1 MLYLPSSRRRRPR
14 CRSVAMKT
22 RRVGRAN
29 DSSYVVIEGVLSER
43 QLASARA
50 YVGSDEVQAALNE
63 GILFD
68 EKSEDEA
75 DDEQGQE
82 NAGNGRAPPKARG
95 KRKRATRQRKSRI
108 AWLERADDDESPR
121 VPEWLHA
128 RLRLAAKATHARLG
142 DKLCPIGVD
151 STGRWTPRYEPLQY
165 AEYGPGAHYASW
177 HTDAERNSDDPED
190 ARGVTVVLLLSDKSA
205 FTGGRFQVRS
215 ESTKAHEVKLRA
227 GDAIGFPSQRLEHR
241 VSKIAS
247 GLRQS
252 LVCWATR
259 PSGVQ

>member
-1 MLYLPSSRRRRPR
+1 
-14 CRSVAMKT
+14 MKT

-29 DSSYVVIEGVLSER
+29 DSSYVIIEGVLSQR
-43 QLASARA
+43 QLANARLC
-50 YVGSDEVQAALNE
+50 VGSDEVQAALDE

-75 DDEQGQE
+75 EGEPGQE
-82 NAGNGRAPPKARG
+82 NAGNGQAAALPKAG
-95 KRKRATRQRKSRI
+95 AKRKRVTSQRKSRI
-108 AWLERADDDESPR
+108 AWLERDDDDKSPR

-177 HTDAERNSDDPED
+177 HTDAELNSDDPED
-190 ARGVTVVLLLSDKSA
+190 ARAVTVVLLLSDTSA

-215 ESTKAHEVKLRA
+215 KGVRAHEVKLRA

-241 VSKIAS
+241 VTKCAS
-247 GLRQS
+247 GLRQT

-259 PSGVQ
+259 PSGLQ